1 MTGAATDAVLTKA
14 AALMPEAV
22 AAWSDFLRIPSISAQ
37 PDHAGDCRQAAAWA
51 RDALAKLGFAAAL
64 HETEGHPVVLAT
76 HPGPDPGPDLDLGA
90 AAPHLLYYG
99 HYDVQP
105 PEPLE
110 LWPSPPFTPTLVDG
124 PRGQRMVARG
134 AVDDKGQVAAWL
146 GAFAAWF
153 AATGTLP
160 VRLTVLLE
168 GEEEIG
174 SPHLEPFLTGARAQ
188 LAADAAVISDTNL
201 WDFTTPA
208 ITTGLRGLL
217 YVEIRA
223 RAASR
228 DLHSGLFGGVACNPI
243 NELVRALGALRDAA
257 GLVQI
262 PGFYDGVAEP
272 DAAQKTAWAALGFDA
287 AAFLG
292 DVGLTTPSGETGR
305 GVLERLWARPTADLN
320 GIWGGYAGPGA
331 KTVIPAEAGAKISF
345 RLVPGQNPEAILAGL
360 KRFLAARVHPD
371 LKLDYALF
379 GAAPGIA
386 VATDLPVV
394 AAARAALA
402 EEYSRLPVLIG
413 CGASIPVVESLKRV
427 LGLETLLMGFGLDD
441 DQIHSPGEKFEIAC
455 FEHGLRA
462 HIRLLGHL
470 AARSG

>member
-1 MTGAATDAVLTKA
+1 MTGAATDAALAKA
-14 AALMPEAV
+14 AALMPEAI

-37 PDHAGDCRQAAAWA
+37 PDHAGDCRLAAEWA
-51 RDALAKLGFAAAL
+51 RARLAGLGFAARL
-64 HETEGHPVVLAT
+64 HETAGHPVVLAT
-76 HPGPDPGPDLDLGA
+76 HPGPSTGA
-90 AAPHLLYYG
+90 DVPHLLYYG

-124 PRGQRMVARG
+124 PRGKRMVARG

-146 GAFAAWF
+146 GAFAAWH
-153 AATGTLP
+153 AATGTMP

-174 SPHLEPFLTGARAQ
+174 SPHLEPFLAAERAR
-188 LAADAAVISDTNL
+188 LVADAAVISDTNL

-228 DLHSGLFGGVACNPI
+228 DLHSGLFGGLACNPI
-243 NELVRALGALRDAA
+243 NELVQALGALRDAR
-257 GLVQI
+257 GVVQI
-262 PGFYDGVAEP
+262 PGFYDGVAPLSAEQE
-272 DAAQKTAWAALGFDA
+272 AAWAALGFDV

-292 DVGLTTPSGETGR
+292 DVGLATPAGEAGR
-305 GVLERLWARPTADLN
+305 GALERLWARPTADLN

-345 RLVPGQNPEAILAGL
+345 RLVPGQDPEAIFAAL
-360 KRFLAARVHPD
+360 KQFLAARVHPD
-371 LKLDYALF
+371 LKLDYALY

-394 AAARAALA
+394 TAARAALA
-402 EEYSRLPVLIG
+402 EEYAKPPVLIG

-441 DQIHSPGEKFEIAC
+441 DQIHSPGEKFELAC

-470 AARSG
+470 AARSV